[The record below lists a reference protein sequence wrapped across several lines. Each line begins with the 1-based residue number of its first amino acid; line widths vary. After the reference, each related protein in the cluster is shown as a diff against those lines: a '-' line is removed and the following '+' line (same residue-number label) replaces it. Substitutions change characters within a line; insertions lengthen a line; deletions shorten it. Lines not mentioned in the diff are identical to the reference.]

1 MDYQETYDNMYEL
14 TDDLLQLLRKLQNV
28 AGKKDLII
36 EISVKD
42 MEVSVLKIRIR
53 LWKLAIILLGI
64 TSIIIIS
71 NC

>member
-42 MEVSVLKIRIR
+42 MEVSVFED
-53 LWKLAIILLGI
+53 
-64 TSIIIIS
+64 SDS
-71 NC
+71 D

>member
-42 MEVSVLKIRIR
+42 MEVSVFED
-53 LWKLAIILLGI
+53 
-64 TSIIIIS
+64 SD
-71 NC
+71 